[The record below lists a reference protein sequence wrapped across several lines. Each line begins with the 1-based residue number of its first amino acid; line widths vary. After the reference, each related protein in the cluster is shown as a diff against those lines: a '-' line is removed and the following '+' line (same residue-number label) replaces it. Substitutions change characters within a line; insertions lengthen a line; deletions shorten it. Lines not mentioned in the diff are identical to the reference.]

1 MQIKELKL
9 LFSTGT
15 LKQCTVVPIPMGSG
29 YYLQVDDHIL
39 EVQRGGNREFKSID
53 AACES
58 ARLIGFNTARVQ
70 L

>member
-29 YYLQVDDHIL
+29 YYLQVDEHVL
-39 EVQRGGNREFKSID
+39 EIQRDGNREFKSID
-53 AACES
+53 AACNA
-58 ARLIGFNTARVQ
+58 ARTIGFKTAIVQ